1 MSTAG
6 KIILGIFTFLPFIF
20 FILFIVKIFS
30 LVMYAVNG
38 GGNLNEKE
46 MLFNQI
52 APMVVYIILFSFLS
66 LALLIYYIIHLVN
79 YKTLEST
86 EKIVWVLLFIFF
98 GIVVF
103 PVYWYLRVWRTKE
116 L

>member
-1 MSTAG
+1 MSQSG
-6 KIILGIFTFLPFIF
+6 KIILGIFTFLPFLF
-20 FILFIVKIFS
+20 FIMFIVKIFS
-30 LVMYAVNG
+30 LVMYAVNN
-38 GGNLNEKE
+38 GGNVDEKE

-52 APMVVYIILFSFLS
+52 APMVIYIILFSFLS
-66 LALLIYYIIHLVN
+66 LVLLIYYIIHLVN
-79 YKTLEST
+79 YKAAEST

-103 PVYWYLRVWRTKE
+103 PVYWYLRVWRAKE